1 MKFLRV
7 ILLTGLLIG
16 ILPASYVVE
25 WSASLSYSYAYVYSG
40 NQHTSY
46 DVTGDSV
53 PDIFVTDSAALKVYS
68 GVTHNLIWNISTS
81 PYYYIG
87 YPYVTNTDGD
97 ANKELVILVY
107 RLNGSAYAGKFM
119 VYDCQTHNQE
129 YTSSEKSGYPY
140 CSVADVDGD
149 NKSEICLTSGGSGS
163 RILEVYGST
172 DIGIDEEVKPQPI
185 RSFGSAIPNPVK
197 DNVRFNVILSETGAQ
212 PVLITDVTGRVVRNL
227 TVSGN
232 KNNSVQVIWD
242 CLDDAGIRVP
252 VGNYFYRC
260 GNTVGKIEVI
270 E

>member
-7 ILLTGLLIG
+7 ILLTSLLIS
-16 ILPASYVVE
+16 ITSASYVVE

-46 DVTGDSV
+46 DVNGDSI
-53 PDIFVTDSAALKVYS
+53 PDVFVTDSAVLRVYS
-68 GVTHNLIWNISTS
+68 GVTHNLIWNIVTS

-87 YPYVTNTDGD
+87 FPNVTNTDGD
-97 ANKELVILVY
+97 VNKELVVLVY
-107 RLNGSAYAGKFM
+107 RLNGSAYAGKFL

-129 YTSSEKSGYPY
+129 YTSPEKSGYPY

-172 DIGIDEEVKPQPI
+172 DIDIDEEIKPQPI
-185 RSFGSAIPNPVK
+185 RSFGSVIPNPVK
-197 DNVRFNVILSETGAQ
+197 DNVRFNITLFQAGTQ
-212 PVLITDVTGRVVRNL
+212 PVQIIDVTGRVVRNL

-232 KNNSVQVIWD
+232 KNNMVQVSWD
-242 CLDDAGIRVP
+242 CLDDEGMRVP
-252 VGNYFYRC
+252 AGNYFYRC
-260 GNTVGKIEVI
+260 SNIIGKLEVV